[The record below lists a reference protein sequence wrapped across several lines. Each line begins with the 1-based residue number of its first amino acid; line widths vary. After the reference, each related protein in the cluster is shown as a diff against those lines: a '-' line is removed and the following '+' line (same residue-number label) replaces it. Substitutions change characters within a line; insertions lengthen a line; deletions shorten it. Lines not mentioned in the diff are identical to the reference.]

1 MPHHGG
7 NLTVIRTIAI
17 LGIAALGLSACT
29 ALSGG
34 SDSAAEDAAAFSDA
48 PRDLTSYLSQ
58 EFAWGTCD
66 PEWLSDEGAGSD
78 ALDQSLI
85 ECGNVLVPATYQ
97 GVQDIPDFSIAVM
110 RVTRLGGSAEP
121 TTAIFINPGGPGGS
135 GIEQVQYSEFP
146 EALHSEIPF
155 VGFDPRGVGFS
166 DFADG
171 SEIECSDVLDYIS
184 YFGES
189 SPASEAE
196 LDDLVVQ
203 NDLYYEE
210 CTANNPYWWTL
221 STNNVAR
228 DLEIMRQVIT
238 PGEPLNFI
246 GSSYG
251 TTIAGRYVSLFPEG
265 VGKIVFDSP
274 TTVDDDRIASALIGY
289 EADEVKLR
297 GFVEGY
303 ALYADITFDEAWDR
317 VLTVR
322 QRADDDLL
330 VGYAGFEPSPVE
342 PTAMISSEALF
353 TRGIGTLN
361 YLPLDQAQ
369 EWFNAGMDSAYL
381 RNWNGD
387 FEYLGFLLDGYD
399 PDSLA
404 GPSLEAKNIVR
415 SNEYEIRVI
424 VNTMDYATDPLTEEQ
439 QRELS
444 TKAREIAP
452 LLSALHSDASGYE
465 YFGPPKGLDW
475 ESYATADPVIP
486 DPPSTPFIPSNPS
499 GKKLL
504 IVGSINES
512 VTPYSFAKDT
522 AALLAAPLVSVESSE
537 HAPAAG
543 YNNECINTV
552 LLAYFLGTA
561 EVVDVTC
568 PGA

>member
-1 MPHHGG
+1 MSHPGG
-7 NLTVIRTIAI
+7 NLTVIRMIAI

-34 SDSAAEDAAAFSDA
+34 SDSGAEDAAAFSDA
-48 PRDLTSYLSQ
+48 SRDLTSYLSQ
-58 EFAWGTCD
+58 DFAWGACD
-66 PEWLSDEGAGSD
+66 PEWLSDERGGSD
-78 ALDQSLI
+78 VLDQSLI

-110 RVTRLGGSAEP
+110 RVTRLGGSPEP

-171 SEIECSDVLDYIS
+171 SEIECSDVLDYTS
-184 YFGES
+184 YFGEA

-196 LDDLVVQ
+196 LDDLVAQ
-203 NDLYYEE
+203 SDLYYEE

-238 PGEPLNFI
+238 PGEQLNFI

-274 TTVDDDRIASALIGY
+274 TTVDDDRIASALVGA

-303 ALYADITFDEAWDR
+303 ALFADITFDEAWDR

-322 QRADDDLL
+322 QRADDGLL
-330 VGYAGFEPSPVE
+330 VGYAGFEPSPDY
-342 PTAMISSEALF
+342 PDAMISSEALF
-353 TRGIGTLN
+353 TRGIRTLN
-361 YLPLDQAQ
+361 YYPEELAQ
-369 EWFNAGMDSAYL
+369 EQFNAGMDEAYL
-381 RNWNGD
+381 SDWNGT
-387 FEYLGFLLDGYD
+387 FEWLGFLLDGYD
-399 PDSLA
+399 PASLD

-424 VNTMDYATDPLTEEQ
+424 VNTMDYAIDPLTEEE
-439 QRELS
+439 QREFS
-444 TKAREIAP
+444 TKAQEVAP
-452 LLSALHSDASGYE
+452 LLWALGSDASGYE

-475 ESYATADPVIP
+475 ESFATADPLIP
-486 DPPSTPFIPSNPS
+486 DPPTTPFIPSNPS
-499 GKKLL
+499 GKQLL

-522 AALLAAPLVSVESSE
+522 AALLGAPLVSVESSQ

-543 YNNECINTV
+543 YDNECINTV